1 MTKLTA
7 GLMGIGVIAAAAAGG
22 YVALRSN
29 ATDLAASRT
38 AAISAPGVG
47 NAAAGGELP
56 STQPTTALDPA
67 VTAKSSSTATSSMAP
82 APNTSASVGGVIG
95 SESRTSSNAAQ
106 NPATNVPNAGTGQS
120 AVNSAPTTAEVA
132 PTVTASATPSA
143 QLPVAPAPAAA
154 TTSASVPAT
163 ATKYDEVTVLADAV
177 LGLRLDSTISSET
190 ARVEDRVNARLT
202 RDVLVDGR
210 VAFASGSR
218 LEGVVSQV
226 ERGGKFKDR
235 PRLGVVFNTLVMA
248 DGTRVAIQTDT
259 IFRDGD
265 APSGQANAKVG
276 GSAVVG
282 AILGAMI
289 GGKKGAMLGGAAGA
303 AGGAAAVAAGDRAE
317 AVMTSGSSL
326 TVRLTAPVTVLIERE
341 YDSQGRHR

>member
-1 MTKLTA
+1 M
-7 GLMGIGVIAAAAAGG
+7 
-22 YVALRSN
+22 ALRSN
-29 ATDLAASRT
+29 ASDLRSMVASETSGRT
-38 AAISAPGVG
+38 TPAPVETPATPGVISDRT
-47 NAAAGGELP
+47 P
-56 STQPTTALDPA
+56 SPQPATTATPATPEAPRVAPLQVSTDPR
-67 VTAKSSSTATSSMAP
+67 ATSSQPPVSAPAVSTPTPAAAESVPAATAP
-82 APNTSASVGGVIG
+82 AP
-95 SESRTSSNAAQ
+95 
-106 NPATNVPNAGTGQS
+106 PP
-120 AVNSAPTTAEVA
+120 APTQV
-132 PTVTASATPSA
+132 P
-143 QLPVAPAPAAA
+143 QAPAPAPVAA
-154 TTSASVPAT
+154 PAPP
-163 ATKYDEVTVLADAV
+163 TKYDEVTVLADSV

-190 ARVEDRVNARLT
+190 ARVEDRVNARLS

-218 LEGVVSQV
+218 LEGVVTQV

-235 PRLGVVFNTLVMA
+235 PRLGVAFSTLIMA

-289 GGKKGAMLGGAAGA
+289 GGKKGALLGSAAGA

-326 TVRLTAPVTVLIERE
+326 TVRLIAPVTVLIERE